1 MKVSI
6 STVFCLVQNYSVLD
20 TTLVIQTS
28 FSSHLE
34 KKMLTS
40 TKKEEE
46 LGVMLAIAAANISL
60 EEISGDGDF
69 FNENSG
75 NADETIRTVRMVS
88 TSKDYPA
95 KIDKIV
101 ELNAELEERDQIIKE
116 LRNQI
121 ATLEEKTCKCVCKK
135 KRDRENSFERSFRGK
150 SKLTKTSVS
159 STTRERSFLK
169 QRKTLSPIQEEKT
182 GSKPKLQWK
191 PKNKV

>member
-1 MKVSI
+1 
-6 STVFCLVQNYSVLD
+6 
-20 TTLVIQTS
+20 
-28 FSSHLE
+28 
-34 KKMLTS
+34 MLTS
-40 TKKEEE
+40 TKKEGE
-46 LGVMLAIAAANISL
+46 LEAMLAMAAANISL

-88 TSKDYPA
+88 PSKDH
-95 KIDKIV
+95 DKSARIE

-121 ATLEEKTCKCVCKK
+121 ATLEEKSGKCVCKK
-135 KRDRENSFERSFRGK
+135 KRDRENSLERSFRGK
-150 SKLTKTSVS
+150 SKLTKTSVG

-169 QRKTLSPIQEEKT
+169 QRKTLSPIPEEKT
-182 GSKPKLQWK
+182 SSKPKLKWK

>member
-1 MKVSI
+1 
-6 STVFCLVQNYSVLD
+6 
-20 TTLVIQTS
+20 
-28 FSSHLE
+28 
-34 KKMLTS
+34 
-40 TKKEEE
+40 
-46 LGVMLAIAAANISL
+46 MLAMAAANISL

-69 FNENSG
+69 FNKNSG

-88 TSKDYPA
+88 PSKDHDYSA
-95 KIDKIV
+95 KIDK
-101 ELNAELEERDQIIKE
+101 LYGQLEEFGQIIKE

-169 QRKTLSPIQEEKT
+169 QKKTLSPIQEEKT